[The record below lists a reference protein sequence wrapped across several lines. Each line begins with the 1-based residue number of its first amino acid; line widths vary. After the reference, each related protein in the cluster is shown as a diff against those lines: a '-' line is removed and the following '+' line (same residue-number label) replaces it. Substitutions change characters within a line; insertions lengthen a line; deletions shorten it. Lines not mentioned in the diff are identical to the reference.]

1 MIWTTIVTGAGHGI
15 GAAIATRFAA
25 GGAHVVVTDI
35 DGDAAESVAEHV
47 NGEGGVATAA
57 ALDVA
62 SESSW
67 LALAEMLSSDGLAP
81 CTIVNNAFS
90 NRVAAAHELPQE
102 DWDRTLAVSLGG
114 VYLSMKTF
122 HRSLASAAG
131 SMVNVS
137 SVHAL
142 LGWPGHPAYAAAKG
156 GVVALTRQ
164 LSVEYA
170 PEVRVNAVLPGSIL
184 TRVWSD
190 LPEEEREKAARRA
203 TLKRMGRP
211 EEVADAVEF
220 LASERASYITGAV
233 LAVDGGLSTTVVA

>member
-15 GAAIATRFAA
+15 GAAIVTRFATS
-25 GGAHVVVTDI
+25 GSHVVVADI
-35 DGDAAESVAEHV
+35 DRAAAESVAEDL
-47 NGEGGVATAA
+47 NAGGGVATAA

-62 SESSW
+62 TEASW
-67 LALAEMLSSDGLAP
+67 LSLAETLSADGLVP
-81 CTIVNNAFS
+81 RTIVNNAFS
-90 NRVAAAHELPQE
+90 NRVAAAHDLPKA
-102 DWDRTLAVSLGG
+102 DWDRTLAVTLGG

-122 HRSLASAAG
+122 HRSLASARG

-137 SVHAL
+137 SVHAV

-190 LPEEEREKAARRA
+190 LPKEEREAAARQA
-203 TLKRMGRP
+203 TLKRMGTP

-233 LAVDGGLSTTVVA
+233 LAVDGGMSTTVVA